1 MGLHKIHVSKNNQN
15 VEKSA
20 KHGVK
25 SWNKLECTATKW

>member
-1 MGLHKIHVSKNNQN
+1 MGLHNIHVPKNNQN

-25 SWNKLECTATKW
+25 TWKKLECTATKW